1 MKALKATAMD
11 HSHYVRIHMT
21 AKVPP
26 GTTLED
32 VTDPAYWANHAFR
45 LKPGAVIEV
54 IAEDNSLDCDLRVL
68 ELGAT
73 FAKVRV
79 IRHFVE
85 PAAKRQPAPKQ
96 SPEEVS
102 VDYGGRADR
111 WRVVHRGEVIT
122 SGLATE
128 AEANKAAEE
137 YRSKLAA

>member
-26 GTTLED
+26 GTTIDD
-32 VTDPAYWANHAFR
+32 VTTPSYWANHAFR

-68 ELGAT
+68 EIGQT

-79 IRHFVE
+79 IRNFVE
-85 PAAKRQPAPKQ
+85 PAAAKKAAPKDT
-96 SPEEVS
+96 PEGIA
-102 VDYGGRADR
+102 VDYGGKQDR
-111 WRVVHRGEVIT
+111 WRVVHRGEVIK
-122 SGLATE
+122 SGLPTE
-128 AEANKAAEE
+128 AEANRAAEE
-137 YRSKLAA
+137 YRSKIAA

>member
-26 GTTLED
+26 GTTLDD
-32 VTDPAYWANHAFR
+32 VTEPTYWANHAQR
-45 LKPGAVIEV
+45 LKPGTVIEV
-54 IAEDNSLDCDLRVL
+54 VSEDSALDCDLRVM
-68 ELGAT
+68 EVGQT

-79 IRHFVE
+79 LRHYAE
-85 PAAKRQPAPKQ
+85 PAQQRQAPKQ
-96 SPEEVS
+96 QDS
-102 VDYGGRADR
+102 VMVTYGGKQDR
-111 WRVVHRGEVIT
+111 WRVEHRGEVIR

-128 AEANKAAEE
+128 AEAAKAADE

>member
-21 AKVPP
+21 AKVPA
-26 GTTLED
+26 GTTLAD
-32 VTDPAYWANHAFR
+32 VTEPSYWANHAFR

-68 ELGAT
+68 ETGAT

-79 IRHFVE
+79 IRNYVE
-85 PAAKRQPAPKQ
+85 PVAAKKPAPKEV
-96 SPEEVS
+96 SDEVS
-102 VDYGGRADR
+102 VDYGGKQDR
-111 WRVVHRGEVIT
+111 WRVVHKGEVIKA
-122 SGLATE
+122 GLATE
-128 AEANKAAEE
+128 NEAAKAAEE